1 MALLDEEIVEYWLN
15 NKGFFCMRGV
25 KTGLG
30 EIDFLAIKP
39 DKKNLECWQ
48 VECQVSFR
56 PIGYIGGGPSAKKRN
71 EKDVEKGVEEYIEK
85 KFTSQKKIEKR
96 ESIISNAKWKYV
108 LVCAEARYKVE
119 LDHFKNK
126 EITVY
131 RYKDI
136 LKELEESFSQV
147 NSTAGNIIEILRY
160 IKRIKD

>member
-108 LVCAEARYKVE
+108 LVCAEARHKVE

-126 EITVY
+126 GITVY

-136 LKELEESFSQV
+136 LKELEESVSQV
-147 NSTAGNIIEILRY
+147 NSTAGNILEILRY

>member
-25 KTGLG
+25 KTGHG
-30 EIDFLAIKP
+30 EIDFLAIRP

-56 PIGYIGGGPSAKKRN
+56 PIGYIGGGSIKKRN

-108 LVCAEARYKVE
+108 LVCAEARHKVE

-126 EITVY
+126 GITVY

-136 LKELEESFSQV
+136 LKELEESVSQV

>member
-30 EIDFLAIKP
+30 EIDFLAIRP

-108 LVCAEARYKVE
+108 LVCAEARHKVE

-126 EITVY
+126 GITVY

-136 LKELEESFSQV
+136 LKELEESVSQV
-147 NSTAGNIIEILRY
+147 NSTAGNILEIMRY

>member
-15 NKGFFCMRGV
+15 NKGFFCMRGL

-108 LVCAEARYKVE
+108 LVCAEARHKVE

-126 EITVY
+126 GITVY

-136 LKELEESFSQV
+136 LKELEESVSQV
-147 NSTAGNIIEILRY
+147 NSTAGNILEILRY